1 MGCGQCKRRQRLLLT
16 CKSCTKEFCTA
27 CIQLEVH
34 TCPALADK
42 QAFEKENLAK
52 KLVKVTAPKIDSF

>member
-1 MGCGQCKRRQRLLLT
+1 MQ
-16 CKSCTKEFCTA
+16 EFCTA

-34 TCPALADK
+34 TCPALAERK
-42 QAFEKENLAK
+42 ESEKEILAK